1 MAKTTRDTAAT
12 LLAMVAPVSR
22 WIDSGRDNARL
33 RAKSPDQREDLGLTL
48 GDMAR
53 IGY

>member
-1 MAKTTRDTAAT
+1 MAHTTRNAAAT
-12 LLAMVAPVSR
+12 LLAMVAPVTR
-22 WIDSGRDNARL
+22 WIEAGRDNARL
-33 RAKSPDQREDLGLTL
+33 RAKTPDQREDIGLTL